1 MEFQT
6 FSFED
11 AVEICDDFS
20 DLVDTEFKL
29 PNTPMVLVEHVVVC
43 PAGGDSRSL
52 FISKFLESK
61 DPEVSLKFFQGEEY
75 GVIIIT
81 TNNQGVYHFIDILD
95 YVREKGL
102 NYNFPGSY

>member
-11 AVEICDDFS
+11 ALEICDDFS

-29 PNTPMVLVEHVVVC
+29 PTTPMVLVEHVVVC
-43 PAGGDSRSL
+43 PAKVESRNT
-52 FISKFLESK
+52 FIRNFQETK
-61 DPEVSLKFFQGEEY
+61 DPVEAIMFYQDVDY
-75 GVIIIT
+75 GAMIIST
-81 TNNQGVYHFIDILD
+81 DTEGLYYFIDILD

-102 NYNFPGSY
+102 SYNFPGSY